1 MLIYDDI
8 ANYCQ
13 ENTPDLIYLSIGCAQ
28 NGNPV
33 SNEQQVPP
41 FIKAMSGRIVFVLI
55 DRTWP

>member
-13 ENTPDLIYLSIGCAQ
+13 ENAPDLIYLSIGCAQ
-28 NGNPV
+28 NGNPD

-41 FIKAMSGRIVFVLI
+41 FI
-55 DRTWP
+55 